1 MSDQRTATSIDTPRE
16 RGLRGRLRRAPIALA
31 LATAALS
38 AAAAGDVVAAPAPPA
53 EPCAGAGART
63 VTCPAFPKG
72 APVQGP
78 KGRII
83 GTLPAGAHAVYC
95 QRAGVAIRSGGRR
108 SNNWAITRAG
118 AKWGWVNAV
127 YTSGTSRKPRFK
139 LVPRC
144 PARFAPPSVPARNAG
159 NSNAP
164 GNRDAGEAPADPDA
178 QAEPGAQAD
187 PGGGS
192 ADPAAP
198 DPAQPDPGEPAPEP
212 EAT

>member
-1 MSDQRTATSIDTPRE
+1 MSDQRTAISIDAPRE
-16 RGLRGRLRRAPIALA
+16 RRLRGRPRRAPIALA

-38 AAAAGDVVAAPAPPA
+38 AAAAGDVVAAATPPA
-53 EPCAGAGART
+53 EPCTGVGART
-63 VTCPAFPKG
+63 VACPVFPKG

-108 SNNWAITRAG
+108 SNSWAITRAG
-118 AKWGWVNAV
+118 GKWGWVSAV
-127 YTSGTSRKPRFK
+127 YTSGASRKPRFK

-164 GNRDAGEAPADPDA
+164 GNRDAGETPAD
-178 QAEPGAQAD
+178 PGAQAD
-187 PGGGS
+187 PGGS
-192 ADPAAP
+192 ADPAQPDPGQPDPAQP
-198 DPAQPDPGEPAPEP
+198 DPAQPDPGEPVP
-212 EAT
+212 